1 MNLTRIE
8 LAGLILASVTLATEG
23 NLNAVLRLT
32 ARLLPG
38 TKVPLRSQEQIKC
51 LCLIT
56 SLLRV

>member
-8 LAGLILASVTLATEG
+8 LAGIILASVTLVTEG
-23 NLNAVLRLT
+23 SLNEVAPNS
-32 ARLLPG
+32 RLLTG